1 MMWLMKGCVRKRLGS
16 LKDHKKPPES
26 VNILQVKAEHVYYS
40 ISVAFRDTLMGGFI
54 GFVVH
59 LEQHGRQQG

>member
-1 MMWLMKGCVRKRLGS
+1 MWLMKDCVRKRLRS

-26 VNILQVKAEHVYYS
+26 VYILQVEAENVYYS
-40 ISVAFRDTLMGGFI
+40 ISVAFRDTLKGGFI

-59 LEQHGRQQG
+59 LEQHGTQQG